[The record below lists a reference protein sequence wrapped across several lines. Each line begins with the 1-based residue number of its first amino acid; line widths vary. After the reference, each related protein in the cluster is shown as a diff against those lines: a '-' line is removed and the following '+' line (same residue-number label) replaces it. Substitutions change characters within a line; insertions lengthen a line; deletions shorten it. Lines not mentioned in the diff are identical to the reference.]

1 MKISK
6 LYVIS
11 YKLSRLIDSLYIA
24 LTLIKICNSK
34 TKSLP
39 IVNYEPNSYECN
51 ITEKMNCY

>member
-6 LYVIS
+6 LCAIS
-11 YKLSRLIDSLYIA
+11 YKLSRLIDSFYIA
-24 LTLIKICNSK
+24 LTLIKICNSN